1 MDKLQFKISS
11 ALKDLVGKDLITSDK
26 VAIFELVKNSYDAF
40 AKNVVITFAED
51 KITISDNGK
60 GMSFDDLRDKW
71 LFLGFSAKKDGT
83 EDVSISKQQSYRD
96 KIKRYYAGAKGV
108 GRFSCDR
115 LGRFVKITTKTYNSA
130 LAEQITVDWSKFEVD
145 QRIEFED
152 IDVEHISSQEIPVF
166 PEQMNHGTIIE
177 ITSLHDEEAPWTR
190 SHILD
195 LKRSLEKLINPFSET
210 NDFII
215 EIVCDRELVEDQK
228 QIGEGK
234 AYDRNIVNG
243 PLKNSITSILKLKT
257 TQIDVRIENGI
268 IYTSLSDRGVDV
280 YRIRE
285 NNIDFSLITNA
296 SVSLSFL
303 NRAAKYNFSRIMGV
317 DPINYGSV
325 FLFRNGFRILPFGNT
340 GDDSWGIDFRAQQG
354 RNRYLSSR
362 DLMGRVD
369 IFVEDTNDLK
379 EVSSRDNGL
388 VDTPLSRQVLDLFK
402 QVEKRLERYVV
413 GVLWGESFLRNE
425 YYENA
430 AIGDAARKE
439 LQRIDK
445 DSDNPDYVLDA
456 SLGSKIDFVRLIKT
470 LSSDNNVEVLYYN
483 EELANFVKPSFAP
496 ETIKPQFIADL
507 ETIATRTGNKE
518 LLSTIDDA
526 KRRIEEL
533 TRLKEEADRKAA
545 DAERLQKVAE
555 EKARQAEADRIAA
568 EQRAKVEEER
578 RRQAE
583 ISQLRAENDRVKAE
597 NEKLKAQEKARKE
610 EEKRKKIEKEKN
622 QVVKQNLFLQSID
635 TLDKDRIV
643 KYHHDIRLHAGTIQ
657 NTVIQL
663 IRKLNN
669 GQLSLEEQKKMLER
683 IDRANTKV
691 LSISMFASK
700 ANFNTT
706 GESLEGDIVQYI
718 CQYVTEVLPDFYEDL
733 KFHCETNSISYK
745 LKFKPLEVSLL
756 VDNLISN
763 SLNADAKNFSI
774 CVEKVSNHLYISFM
788 DDGVG
793 WSESLGQRDVFE
805 KGVSTT
811 SGSGLGLY
819 NCRQYVQNEL
829 HGQVFID
836 KSYSSGNKDKNG
848 VKIQIIL

>member
-83 EDVSISKQQSYRD
+83 EDASISKQQSYRD

-115 LGRFVKITTKTYNSA
+115 LGRFVKITTKTYDSS

-166 PEQMNHGTIIE
+166 PEHMNHGTIIE

-190 SHILD
+190 GHILD

-215 EIVCDRELVEDQK
+215 EIVCERELVEDQK

-257 TQIDVRIENGI
+257 TQIDVRIENGM

-317 DPINYGSV
+317 DSINYGSV
-325 FLFRNGFRILPFGNT
+325 FLFRNGFRILPYGNT
-340 GDDSWGIDFRAQQG
+340 GDDSWGLDFRAQQG

-369 IFVEDTNDLK
+369 VFVEDTNELK
-379 EVSSRDNGL
+379 EASSRDSGL
-388 VDTPLSRQVLDLFK
+388 LDTPLSRQVLELFK
-402 QVEKRLERYVV
+402 KVEKRLERYVV
-413 GVLWGESFLRNE
+413 GVLWGEAFLRNE
-425 YYENA
+425 YYDNSNTA
-430 AIGDAARKE
+430 DAARKE

-445 DSDNPDYVLDA
+445 DSDNPNYVLDA

-483 EELANFVKPSFAP
+483 EELANFVKPIFTP
-496 ETIKPQFIADL
+496 ESIKPQFIADL
-507 ETIATRTGNKE
+507 ETIATRTGNIE
-518 LLSTIDDA
+518 LLSTIEDA

-533 TRLKEEADRKAA
+533 TLLKDESDRKAA
-545 DAERLQKVAE
+545 EAERLQHEAE
-555 EKARQAEADRIAA
+555 EKARKAEAERLAA
-568 EQRAKVEEER
+568 EQRAALEEEK

-583 ISQLRAENDRVKAE
+583 IARLKAENDRIKAE
-597 NEKLKAQEKARKE
+597 NEKLKAQEKARE
-610 EEKRKKIEKEKN
+610 EENKRKKAEKEKN
-622 QVVKQNLFLQSID
+622 V
-635 TLDKDRIV
+635 
-643 KYHHDIRLHAGTIQ
+643 
-657 NTVIQL
+657 
-663 IRKLNN
+663 
-669 GQLSLEEQKKMLER
+669 
-683 IDRANTKV
+683 
-691 LSISMFASK
+691 
-700 ANFNTT
+700 
-706 GESLEGDIVQYI
+706 ESLKVEFYKKASSPDTDALIHHVKNNNSRINDAIDGALKSDSFSRLDEEVKIEFLALLSSIRTLSQKAIVATDLILKCDLAKSDSQKFNLPLYI
-718 CQYVTEVLPDFYEDL
+718 KGYLESN
-733 KFHCETNSISYK
+733 HANSIVCHFNSNVELFSVYGSK
-745 LKFKPLEVSLL
+745 LDMALV
-756 VDNLISN
+756 VDNLIKN
-763 SLNADAKNFSI
+763 SEDWNAKNI
-774 CVEKVSNHLYISFM
+774 WITCKALNNGLLLDIY
-788 DDGVG
+788 DDGDG
-793 WSESLGQRDVFE
+793 LSEQFVNNPDEIFQFARSG
-805 KGVSTT
+805 KPN
-811 SGSGLGLY
+811 GSGFGMYLIK
-819 NCRQYVQNEL
+819 ET
-829 HGQVFID
+829 I
-836 KSYSSGNKDKNG
+836 KSFRASISLAEPKNNKG
-848 VKIQIIL
+848 IHFQIFFK

>member
-83 EDVSISKQQSYRD
+83 EDASISKQQSYRD

-115 LGRFVKITTKTYNSA
+115 LGRFVKITTKTYDSS

-166 PEQMNHGTIIE
+166 PEHMNHGTIIE

-190 SHILD
+190 GHILD

-257 TQIDVRIENGI
+257 TQIDVRIENGM

-317 DPINYGSV
+317 DSINYGSV
-325 FLFRNGFRILPFGNT
+325 FLFRNGFRILPYGNT
-340 GDDSWGIDFRAQQG
+340 GDDSWGLDFRAQQG

-369 IFVEDTNDLK
+369 VFVEDTNELK
-379 EVSSRDNGL
+379 EASSRDSGL
-388 VDTPLSRQVLDLFK
+388 LDTPLARQVLELFK
-402 QVEKRLERYVV
+402 KVEKRLERYVV
-413 GVLWGESFLRNE
+413 GVLWGEAFLRNE
-425 YYENA
+425 YYDNSNTA
-430 AIGDAARKE
+430 DAARKE

-445 DSDNPDYVLDA
+445 DSDNPNYVLDA

-483 EELANFVKPSFAP
+483 EELANFVKPIFTP
-496 ETIKPQFIADL
+496 ESIKPQFIADL
-507 ETIATRTGNKE
+507 ETIATRTGNIE
-518 LLSTIDDA
+518 LLSTIEDA

-533 TRLKEEADRKAA
+533 TLLKDESDRKAA
-545 DAERLQKVAE
+545 EAERLQHEAE
-555 EKARQAEADRIAA
+555 EKARKAEAERLAA
-568 EQRAKVEEER
+568 EQRAALEEEK

-583 ISQLRAENDRVKAE
+583 IARLKAENDRIKAE
-597 NEKLKAQEKARKE
+597 NEKLKAQEKARE
-610 EEKRKKIEKEKN
+610 EENKRKKAEKEKN
-622 QVVKQNLFLQSID
+622 V
-635 TLDKDRIV
+635 
-643 KYHHDIRLHAGTIQ
+643 
-657 NTVIQL
+657 
-663 IRKLNN
+663 
-669 GQLSLEEQKKMLER
+669 
-683 IDRANTKV
+683 
-691 LSISMFASK
+691 
-700 ANFNTT
+700 
-706 GESLEGDIVQYI
+706 ESLKVEFYKKASSPDTDALIHHVKNNNSRINDAIDGALKSDSFSRLDEEVKIEFLALLSSIRTLSQKAIVATDLILKCDLAKSDSQKFNLPLYI
-718 CQYVTEVLPDFYEDL
+718 KGYLESN
-733 KFHCETNSISYK
+733 HANSIVCHFNSNVELFSVYGSK
-745 LKFKPLEVSLL
+745 LDMALV
-756 VDNLISN
+756 VDNLIKN
-763 SLNADAKNFSI
+763 SEDWNAKNI
-774 CVEKVSNHLYISFM
+774 WITCKALNNGLLLDIY
-788 DDGVG
+788 DDGDG
-793 WSESLGQRDVFE
+793 LSEQFVNNPDEIFQFARSG
-805 KGVSTT
+805 KPN
-811 SGSGLGLY
+811 GSGFGMYLIK
-819 NCRQYVQNEL
+819 ET
-829 HGQVFID
+829 I
-836 KSYSSGNKDKNG
+836 KSFRASISLAEPKNNKG
-848 VKIQIIL
+848 IHFQIFFK

>member
-11 ALKDLVGKDLITSDK
+11 ALKDLVGKDLITSDN

-51 KITISDNGK
+51 KIIISDNGK
-60 GMSFDDLRDKW
+60 GMSFEDLQNKW

-83 EDVSISKQQSYRD
+83 EDASFSKQQSYRD

-115 LGRFVKITTKTYNSA
+115 LGRFVTITTKTNDASF
-130 LAEQITVDWSKFEVD
+130 AEQITVDWSKFEVD

-152 IDVEHISSQEIPVF
+152 IDVEHISHQEIPVF
-166 PEQMNHGTIIE
+166 PEHVNHGTIIE
-177 ITSLHDEEAPWTR
+177 ITSLHDEDTPWTR
-190 SHILD
+190 NHILD

-215 EIVCDRELVEDQK
+215 EIVCNRELAEDQK

-257 TQIDVRIENGI
+257 TQIDVRIENGM

-285 NNIDFSLITNA
+285 NNIDFSLIANA

-317 DPINYGSV
+317 ESINYGSV
-325 FLFRNGFRILPFGNT
+325 FLFRNGFRILPYGNT
-340 GDDSWGIDFRAQQG
+340 GDDSWGLDFRAQQG
-354 RNRYLSSR
+354 RNRHLGSR

-369 IFVEDTNDLK
+369 VFVEDTNELK
-379 EVSSRDNGL
+379 EASSRDSGL
-388 VDTPLSRQVLDLFK
+388 LDTPLSRQVLELFK

-413 GVLWGESFLRNE
+413 GVLWGEAFLRND
-425 YYENA
+425 YYDNNDIA
-430 AIGDAARKE
+430 DAARKE

-445 DSDNPDYVLDA
+445 DSDNPNYVLDT

-483 EELANFVKPSFAP
+483 EELANFVKPIFTP
-496 ETIKPQFIADL
+496 ESIKPQFIADL
-507 ETIATRTGNKE
+507 ETIATRTGNIE
-518 LLSTIDDA
+518 LLSTIEDA

-533 TRLKEEADRKAA
+533 TRLKDESDRKAA
-545 DAERLQKVAE
+545 EAKRLQQEAE
-555 EKARQAEADRIAA
+555 EKAQKAEAERLAA
-568 EQRAKVEEER
+568 EKRAALEEEK

-583 ISQLRAENDRVKAE
+583 IARLKAENDRIKAE
-597 NEKLKAQEKARKE
+597 NEKLKAQEKARE
-610 EEKRKKIEKEKN
+610 EENKRKQAEDEKK
-622 QVVKQNLFLQSID
+622 QVEKQNLFLQSID

-657 NTVIQL
+657 NTIIKL

-669 GQLSLEEQKKMLER
+669 GTLTIDEEKKMFER
-683 IDRANTKV
+683 IERANTKV

-718 CQYVTEVLPDFYEDL
+718 SQYVTEVLPDFYEDL

-745 LKFKPLEVSLL
+745 LKFKPLEISLL

-763 SLNADAKNFSI
+763 SLNADAKRFSI
-774 CVEKVSNHLYISFM
+774 YVEEISGHLYISFM

-819 NCRQYVQNEL
+819 NFKQYVQNEL
-829 HGQVFID
+829 HGQVLID
-836 KSYSSGNKDKNG
+836 KSYSSGNKEKNG
-848 VKIQIIL
+848 IKIQIVL

>member
-83 EDVSISKQQSYRD
+83 EDASISKQQSYRD

-115 LGRFVKITTKTYNSA
+115 LGRFVKITTKTYDSS

-166 PEQMNHGTIIE
+166 PEHMNHGTIIE

-190 SHILD
+190 GHILD

-257 TQIDVRIENGI
+257 TQIDVRIENGM

-317 DPINYGSV
+317 DSINYGSV
-325 FLFRNGFRILPFGNT
+325 FLFRNGFRILPYGNT
-340 GDDSWGIDFRAQQG
+340 GDDSWGLDFRAQQG

-369 IFVEDTNDLK
+369 VFVEDTNELK
-379 EVSSRDNGL
+379 EASSRDSGL
-388 VDTPLSRQVLDLFK
+388 LDTPLSRQVLELFK
-402 QVEKRLERYVV
+402 KVEKRLERYVV
-413 GVLWGESFLRNE
+413 GVLWGEAFLRNE
-425 YYENA
+425 YYDNSNTA
-430 AIGDAARKE
+430 DAARKE

-445 DSDNPDYVLDA
+445 DSDNPNYVLDA

-483 EELANFVKPSFAP
+483 EELANFVKPIFTP
-496 ETIKPQFIADL
+496 ESIKPQFIADL
-507 ETIATRTGNKE
+507 ETIATRTGNIE
-518 LLSTIDDA
+518 LLSTIEDA

-533 TRLKEEADRKAA
+533 TLLKDESDRKAA
-545 DAERLQKVAE
+545 EAERLQHEAE
-555 EKARQAEADRIAA
+555 EKARKAEAERLAA
-568 EQRAKVEEER
+568 EQRAALEEEK

-583 ISQLRAENDRVKAE
+583 IARLKAENDRIKAE
-597 NEKLKAQEKARKE
+597 NEKLKAQEKARE
-610 EEKRKKIEKEKN
+610 EENKRKKAEKEKN
-622 QVVKQNLFLQSID
+622 V
-635 TLDKDRIV
+635 
-643 KYHHDIRLHAGTIQ
+643 
-657 NTVIQL
+657 
-663 IRKLNN
+663 
-669 GQLSLEEQKKMLER
+669 
-683 IDRANTKV
+683 
-691 LSISMFASK
+691 
-700 ANFNTT
+700 
-706 GESLEGDIVQYI
+706 ESLKVEFYKKASSPDTDALIHHVKNNNSRINDAIDGALKSDSFSRLDEEVKIEFLALLSSIRTLSQKAIVATDLILKCDLAKSDSQKFNLPLYI
-718 CQYVTEVLPDFYEDL
+718 KGYLESN
-733 KFHCETNSISYK
+733 HANSIVCHFNSNVELFSVYGSK
-745 LKFKPLEVSLL
+745 LDMALV
-756 VDNLISN
+756 VDNLIKN
-763 SLNADAKNFSI
+763 SEDWNAKNI
-774 CVEKVSNHLYISFM
+774 WITCKALNNGLLLDIY
-788 DDGVG
+788 DDGDG
-793 WSESLGQRDVFE
+793 LSEQFVNNPDEIFQFARSG
-805 KGVSTT
+805 KPN
-811 SGSGLGLY
+811 GSGFGMYLIK
-819 NCRQYVQNEL
+819 ET
-829 HGQVFID
+829 I
-836 KSYSSGNKDKNG
+836 KSFRASISLAEPKNNKG
-848 VKIQIIL
+848 IHFQIFFK

>member
-83 EDVSISKQQSYRD
+83 EDASISKQQSYRD

-115 LGRFVKITTKTYNSA
+115 LGRFVKITTKTYDSS

-166 PEQMNHGTIIE
+166 PEHMNHGTIIE

-190 SHILD
+190 GHILD

-257 TQIDVRIENGI
+257 TQIDVRIENGM

-317 DPINYGSV
+317 DSINYGSV
-325 FLFRNGFRILPFGNT
+325 FLFRNGFRILPYGNT
-340 GDDSWGIDFRAQQG
+340 GDDSWGLDFRAQQG

-369 IFVEDTNDLK
+369 VFVEDTNELK
-379 EVSSRDNGL
+379 EASSRDSGL
-388 VDTPLSRQVLDLFK
+388 LDTPLSRQVLELFK
-402 QVEKRLERYVV
+402 KVEKRLERYVV
-413 GVLWGESFLRNE
+413 GVLWGEAFLRNE
-425 YYENA
+425 YYDNSNTA
-430 AIGDAARKE
+430 DAARKE

-445 DSDNPDYVLDA
+445 DSDNPNYVLDA

-483 EELANFVKPSFAP
+483 EELANFVKPIFTP
-496 ETIKPQFIADL
+496 ESIKPQFIADL
-507 ETIATRTGNKE
+507 ETIATRTGNIE
-518 LLSTIDDA
+518 LLSTIEDA

-533 TRLKEEADRKAA
+533 TRLKDESDRKAA
-545 DAERLQKVAE
+545 EAERLQHEAE
-555 EKARQAEADRIAA
+555 EKARKAEAERLAA
-568 EQRAKVEEER
+568 EQRAALEEEK

-583 ISQLRAENDRVKAE
+583 IARLKAENDRIKAE
-597 NEKLKAQEKARKE
+597 NEKLKAQEKARE
-610 EEKRKKIEKEKN
+610 EENKRKKAEKEKN
-622 QVVKQNLFLQSID
+622 V
-635 TLDKDRIV
+635 
-643 KYHHDIRLHAGTIQ
+643 
-657 NTVIQL
+657 
-663 IRKLNN
+663 
-669 GQLSLEEQKKMLER
+669 
-683 IDRANTKV
+683 
-691 LSISMFASK
+691 
-700 ANFNTT
+700 
-706 GESLEGDIVQYI
+706 ESLKVEFYKKASSPDTDALIHHVKNNNSRINDAIDGALKSDSFSRLDEEVKIEFLALLSSIRTLSQKAIVATDLILKCDLAKSDSQKFNLPLYI
-718 CQYVTEVLPDFYEDL
+718 KGYLESN
-733 KFHCETNSISYK
+733 HANSIVCHFNSNVELFSVYGSK
-745 LKFKPLEVSLL
+745 LDMALV
-756 VDNLISN
+756 VDNLIKN
-763 SLNADAKNFSI
+763 SEDWNAKNI
-774 CVEKVSNHLYISFM
+774 WITCKALNNGLLLDIY
-788 DDGVG
+788 DDGDG
-793 WSESLGQRDVFE
+793 LSEQFVNNPDEIFQFARSG
-805 KGVSTT
+805 KPN
-811 SGSGLGLY
+811 GSGFGMYLIK
-819 NCRQYVQNEL
+819 ET
-829 HGQVFID
+829 I
-836 KSYSSGNKDKNG
+836 KSFRASISLAEPKNNKG
-848 VKIQIIL
+848 IHFQIFFK